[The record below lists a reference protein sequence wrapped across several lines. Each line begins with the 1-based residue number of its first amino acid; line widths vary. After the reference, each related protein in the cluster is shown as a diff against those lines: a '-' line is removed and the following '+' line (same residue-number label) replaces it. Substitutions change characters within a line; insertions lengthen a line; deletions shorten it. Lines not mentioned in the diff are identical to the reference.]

1 MKKYQF
7 ILATALA
14 IFGLTSCGD
23 DSYTIRVCAS
33 ELPHA
38 QVLNNYVKDAL
49 QEKGYKLIVSTLN
62 WGIQNDG
69 VSQKDY
75 DANYFQHL
83 PFLNNYNGKVELA
96 FTCTVHYEP
105 LGIYKGNG
113 KVSSLSEGKTFAIC
127 NDPSNG
133 LRAFELLAKNNVISE
148 SEIPSTVDEEGN
160 TLFDETRSEW
170 DNESQTKWSNNQVT
184 ITLLEESLLAT
195 SRPDY
200 DFVLLPC
207 NTAYT
212 GNVDVSSR
220 VAVENDETEIT
231 NKANGIAV
239 RKNDYLNNETY
250 RNKIDALT
258 DVMLSK
264 GLSDYFNNEYRGVM
278 ICDERTQIDMRNLIK

>member
-1 MKKYQF
+1 MNKYQL

-14 IFGLTSCGD
+14 VLGLTSCGD
-23 DSYTIRVCAS
+23 DSHTIRVCAS
-33 ELPHA
+33 TLPHA

-49 QEKGYKLIVSTLN
+49 SEKGYKLIVSNLD
-62 WGIQNDG
+62 WGIQNDA

-83 PFLNNYNGKVELA
+83 PFLKNYNGKVELA

-113 KVSSLSEGKTFAIC
+113 KVDSLLEGKTFAIC

-133 LRAFELLAKNNVISE
+133 LRAFDLLVKNNVITE
-148 SEIPSTVDEEGN
+148 SEVPSIVDEKGN
-160 TLFDETRSEW
+160 TVFDKTRSEW
-170 DNESQTKWSNNQVT
+170 ANASQTKWSNDVVT

-220 VAVENDETEIT
+220 VAVENDEAEIAS
-231 NKANGIAV
+231 KANGIAV
-239 RKNDYLNNETY
+239 RKNDYLNNEIY
-250 RNKIDALT
+250 RQKIDALT

-264 GLSDYFNNEYRGVM
+264 GLSDYFNDEYRGVM
-278 ICDERTQIDMRNLIK
+278 ICDEKTQIDMRNLIK